1 MSDSSAPS
9 GIGLKSGQE
18 FSGRLTVI
26 AMLLVGVLSTAAIF
40 IYWDQHTRPFRPLR
54 VAIGRTFER
63 SRPLVEGGRNR
74 GGPPSLRIAMT
85 VLFDPNADDDQAQE
99 TLRKVV
105 ELARTHV
112 DLDEY
117 EVLELNL
124 LNFVPE
130 QKTRER
136 SMTVELPATL
146 VRSSSDP
153 STGQ

>member
-1 MSDSSAPS
+1 MSDASVPS
-9 GIGLKSGQE
+9 GTGLKSGQE
-18 FSGRLTVI
+18 FSGRLTVV

-54 VAIGRTFER
+54 VAIGSTFER
-63 SRPLVEGGRNR
+63 SRPLVEGGRNK

-85 VLFDPNADDDQAQE
+85 VLFDPNANENQAQE

-105 ELARTHV
+105 ELARSHV
-112 DLDEY
+112 DLDKY

-136 SMTVELPATL
+136 SMTVELPATFE
-146 VRSSSDP
+146 RSSSDP